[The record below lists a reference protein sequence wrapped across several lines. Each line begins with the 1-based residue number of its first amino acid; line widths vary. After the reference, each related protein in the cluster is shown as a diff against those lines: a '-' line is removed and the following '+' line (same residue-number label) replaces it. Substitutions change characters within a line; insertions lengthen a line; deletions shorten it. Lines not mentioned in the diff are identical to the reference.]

1 MTLDRAIGS
10 GMQPRPRSHRFH
22 GGKTRQQNPSHML
35 IMNGHFWLSGI
46 VAENENV
53 TLNIHRSLP
62 TELEEKNTG
71 YRATPRGDRDVSLMN
86 TIALLTTLAAIFSY
100 VNHRFIKLPTTIGLM
115 LITLLMSLGL
125 ILSGALGLGFEATAE
140 QIIAQI
146 DFSQTLMHGMLC
158 FLLFAGALHVNLD
171 NLLQQK
177 WVIGLS
183 ATLGVLCSTFLVG
196 AAVFYLLGWLGLAL
210 PFIACLTFGALISPT
225 DPIAVLGLL
234 KQAKAP
240 KALETKIAGESL
252 FNDGIGV
259 VIFLVLLELLTGAHP
274 FEWSHVGKLLALE
287 TLGGVILGLVLGWIT
302 HRLLKSIDNYQVE
315 ILLTLALATG
325 GYALATALH
334 TSGPLAIVVAGLFI
348 GNQGRYFAMSDETR
362 EHLDTFWELID
373 EILNAVLFVL
383 IGLEILILTST
394 GQYIL
399 AAVLAIPVV
408 LIARFISVGIPIA
421 LLRRMRRF
429 TPHAVKIMT
438 WGGLRGGISVALVLS
453 LPPTPTRDL
462 LLTMTYAVV
471 IFSIIIQGLTI
482 PRLLRHVVAEQL
494 EEPEP
499 VSTYA

>member
-1 MTLDRAIGS
+1 MS
-10 GMQPRPRSHRFH
+10 
-22 GGKTRQQNPSHML
+22 L
-35 IMNGHFWLSGI
+35 I
-46 VAENENV
+46 
-53 TLNIHRSLP
+53 NI
-62 TELEEKNTG
+62 
-71 YRATPRGDRDVSLMN
+71 
-86 TIALLTTLAAIFSY
+86 IALLTTLAAIFSY

-125 ILSGALGLGFEATAE
+125 ILSGTLGLGLEAEAK
-140 QIIAQI
+140 QIVAQI
-146 DFSQTLMHGMLC
+146 DFSQALMHGMLS
-158 FLLFAGALHVNLD
+158 FLLFAGALHVNLS

-177 WVIGLS
+177 WVIGIC
-183 ATLGVLCSTFLVG
+183 ATVGVLCSTFLVG
-196 AAVFYLLGWLGLAL
+196 TATFYLLGWLGLAL

-234 KQAKAP
+234 KQANAP
-240 KALETKIAGESL
+240 KSLETKIAGESL

-259 VIFLVLLELLTGAHP
+259 VIFLVLLELFTGAHP
-274 FEWSHVGKLLALE
+274 FEWGHVGKLFALE
-287 TLGGVILGLVLGWIT
+287 ALGGLVLGLALGWIT
-302 HRLLKSIDNYQVE
+302 HHMLKSINNYQVE
-315 ILLTLALATG
+315 ILLTLALVTG

-348 GNQGRYFAMSDETR
+348 GNQGRHFAMSDEIR
-362 EHLDTFWELID
+362 EHLDTFWELLD

-408 LIARFISVGIPIA
+408 LIARFISVGIPMT
-421 LLRRMRRF
+421 LLRTMQTF

-438 WGGLRGGISVALVLS
+438 WGGLRGGISVALALS
-453 LPPTPTRDL
+453 LPPSPTRDL

-471 IFSIIIQGLTI
+471 IFSIVIQGLTI
-482 PRLLRHVVAEQL
+482 PRLLRRAVAAQL

-499 VSTYA
+499 TSTYA